1 MSEDCIFCKIV
12 RGEIPANK
20 VFEDD
25 DCIVFH
31 DIQPAAPVHLLMIPR
46 RHIVSMQDVMPDDA
60 AWLGRMMCKV
70 PEIALANGC
79 NPGPKGGFRL
89 LANAESL
96 DAQALAALSTQGR
109 ATVQALYQDGHY
121 QQTDAD

>member
-46 RHIVSMQDVMPDDA
+46 RHIVSMQDVTPDDA
-60 AWLGRMMCKV
+60 AWLGRMMSKV

-79 NPGPKGGFRL
+79 NPGPEGGFRL
-89 LANAESL
+89 LANAGVEGGQEVSHL
-96 DAQALAALSTQGR
+96 HFHIIGGARPWHGR
-109 ATVQALYQDGHY
+109 VAPNA
-121 QQTDAD
+121 